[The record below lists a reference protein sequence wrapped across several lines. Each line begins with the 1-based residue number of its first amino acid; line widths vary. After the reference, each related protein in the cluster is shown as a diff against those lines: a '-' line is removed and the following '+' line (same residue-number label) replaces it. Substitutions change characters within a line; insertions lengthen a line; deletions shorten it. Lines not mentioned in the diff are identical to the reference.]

1 MLQDGPEYG
10 QRATLKSG
18 KGMMKS
24 QLQCM
29 GFSRRESLLGLATMA
44 LAAAIGLP
52 LLKADLRTEQN
63 ARAEIVARQLAQ
75 TVLDFRSDTGRWPR
89 DHEGRVDLS
98 LLLEGAERA
107 GGAMLGTLAAHG
119 TPGSRD
125 SRPWLN
131 EIPLDPWQRPYR
143 VILVRGETAAA
154 GTGVIVMS
162 AGPDGQS
169 ATSGRQLTNLC
180 RAGRLDEGPVHC
192 CDDIGFLLRKGT
204 AATHP

>member
-1 MLQDGPEYG
+1 M
-10 QRATLKSG
+10 RTLW
-18 KGMMKS
+18 
-24 QLQCM
+24 QCM
-29 GFSRRESLLGLATMA
+29 GFSHRESLLGVSAMA
-44 LAAAIGLP
+44 LAVAVGLP

-75 TVLDFRSDTGRWPR
+75 TVLDYRADTGRWPY
-89 DHEGRVDLS
+89 DHEDRVDLS

-107 GGAMLGTLAAHG
+107 GGAMLGTLAAHAV
-119 TPGSRD
+119 PVSRG

-143 VILVRGETAAA
+143 VVVVREETA
-154 GTGVIVMS
+154 TGGSGIFVIS
-162 AGPDGQS
+162 AGPDGQPDAS
-169 ATSGRQLTNLC
+169 VTQLENLC

-192 CDDIGFLLRKGT
+192 GDDIGFLLRKGT